1 MSRYV
6 YGVDFGTSN
15 SALAIY
21 DRQTNRIVHSFI
33 DASILHFPF
42 PQKYDGEYIVG
53 KEGLHRFLRNS
64 MKGRLMRS
72 IKSALPNSSFTQTTI
87 YQVDY
92 TLEELVALILQSLK
106 QKADDFV
113 GENVTTAIFGR
124 PVVFDEKPARDNLA
138 QERLLKAAKI
148 AGFQKVHF
156 QYEPIAAAFTYER
169 QLQDSEMV
177 LVADLGGG
185 TSDFTLMQLNPQKIN
200 EVDRSSDMI
209 AKGGVHIGGDD
220 LDAEVMWRKLVRY
233 FGYGLQYQ
241 SMNKTLE
248 VPSHYFRRLC
258 AWQDLNYFKSEK
270 VRKEL
275 DDFFYATNYS
285 SEFQRLITL
294 VERNLGYP
302 LLQSIENAKIALSSQ
317 PETTIDFNQA
327 HIEIH
332 QSINRQEFNQFV
344 DKDIQHIRQ
353 YLHTFLEDAFV
364 EAEDVDSVFM
374 TGGSSLV
381 PVVRELFEERF
392 GKDSIRSGDS
402 FNSVAYGLAYSSVL
416 F

>member
-15 SALAIY
+15 SALAIF
-21 DRQTNRIVHSFI
+21 DKQKNEVIHSFI

-42 PQKYDGEYIVG
+42 PQRHRGEYMIG
-53 KEGLHRFLRNS
+53 KEGLQKFLRNS

-72 IKSALPNSSFTQTTI
+72 IKSALPNASFTETTI
-87 YQVDY
+87 YQVNY
-92 TLEELVALILQSLK
+92 KLEDFVALILGELK
-106 QKADDFV
+106 QKADDLV
-113 GENVTTAIFGR
+113 GEKVTEAVFGR
-124 PVVFDEKPARDNLA
+124 PVVFDEQPAKDALA

-169 QLQDSEMV
+169 ELQSPEMV

-185 TSDFTLMQLNPQKIN
+185 TSDFTLMQLNPKKIHQA
-200 EVDRSSDMI
+200 DRMSDMI

-220 LDAEVMWRKLVRY
+220 FDAEVMWRKLVRY
-233 FGYGLQYQ
+233 FGYGLQYE

-275 DDFFYATNYS
+275 DDFFYLTKYS
-285 SEFQRLITL
+285 SEFNRLITL

-302 LLQSIENAKIALSSQ
+302 LLESIEGAKINLSKHA
-317 PETTIDFNQA
+317 ETTIDFDQA

-332 QSINRQEFNQFV
+332 QKITRSEFNQFV
-344 DKDIQHIRQ
+344 DKDIQQIGN
-353 YLHTFLEDAFV
+353 YLDTFLEDAFV
-364 EAEDVDSVFM
+364 EASDVDSVFM

-381 PVVRELFEERF
+381 PVVRNVFVERF
-392 GKDSIRSGDS
+392 GEEAIRSGDS
-402 FNSVAYGLAYSSVL
+402 FNSVAFGLAYSSVL

>member
-15 SALAIY
+15 SALAIF
-21 DRQTNRIVHSFI
+21 DKQTNQIVHSFI

-42 PQKYDGEYIVG
+42 PQEYKGEYMVG
-53 KEGLHRFLRNS
+53 KEGLQKFLRNS
-64 MKGRLMRS
+64 MRGRLMRS
-72 IKSALPNSSFTQTTI
+72 IKSALPNASFTQTTI

-92 TLEELVALILQSLK
+92 QLEDLVALILQSLK
-106 QKADDFV
+106 EKADDFV

-124 PVVFDEKPARDNLA
+124 PVVFDEKPARDTLA
-138 QERLLKAAKI
+138 QERLQKAAKI
-148 AGFQKVHF
+148 AGFQQVHF

-169 QLQDSEMV
+169 QLQSPEMV

-185 TSDFTLMQLNPQKIN
+185 TSDFTLMQLNPAKIN
-200 EVDRSSDMI
+200 QTDRSSDMI

-241 SMNKTLE
+241 SMNKMLE

-285 SEFQRLITL
+285 SEFNRLITL
-294 VERNLGYP
+294 VERNLGYSV
-302 LLQSIENAKIALSSQ
+302 LQAIENAKIALSSEA
-317 PETTIDFNQA
+317 ETTIDFDQA

-332 QSINRQEFNQFV
+332 QKITRSEFNQFV
-344 DKDIQHIRQ
+344 HKDMQQIDD
-353 YLHTFLEDAFV
+353 YLDVFLEDAFV
-364 EAEDVDSVFM
+364 EASDVDSVFM

-381 PVVRELFEERF
+381 PIVRELFAKRF
-392 GKDSIRSGDS
+392 GEKAIRSGDS
-402 FNSVAYGLAYSSVL
+402 FNSVAFGLAYSSVL

>member
-15 SALAIY
+15 SALAIF
-21 DRQTNRIVHSFI
+21 DKEKNEIVHSFI

-42 PQKYDGEYIVG
+42 PQKYDGEFIVG
-53 KEGLHRFLRNS
+53 KDGLQRFLRNS

-72 IKSALPNSSFTQTTI
+72 IKSALPNASFTQTTI

-92 TLEELVALILQSLK
+92 KLENLVALILGELK
-106 QKADDFV
+106 QKADKFV
-113 GENVTTAIFGR
+113 GEEVTTAVFGR
-124 PVVFDEKPARDNLA
+124 PVVFDEKPTRDALA

-148 AGFQKVHF
+148 AGFQQIHF

-169 QLQDSEMV
+169 QLQSPEMV

-185 TSDFTLMQLNPQKIN
+185 TSDFTLMQLNPEKIHQA
-200 EVDRSSDMI
+200 DRMADMI

-220 LDAEVMWRKLVRY
+220 FDAEVMWKKLVRY

-241 SMNKTLE
+241 SMNKKLE

-294 VERNLGYP
+294 VERNLGYSV
-302 LLQSIENAKIALSSQ
+302 LQSIESAKIDLSSQ
-317 PETTIDFNQA
+317 NETTIDFNKA

-332 QSINRQEFNQFV
+332 QKITRSEFNQFV
-344 DKDIQHIRQ
+344 GKDIQQIGN
-353 YLHTFLEDAFV
+353 YLDAFLEDAFV

-381 PVVRELFEERF
+381 PVVREVFEERF
-392 GKDSIRSGDS
+392 GKETIRSGDS
-402 FNSVAYGLAYSSVL
+402 FNSVAFGLAYSSVL